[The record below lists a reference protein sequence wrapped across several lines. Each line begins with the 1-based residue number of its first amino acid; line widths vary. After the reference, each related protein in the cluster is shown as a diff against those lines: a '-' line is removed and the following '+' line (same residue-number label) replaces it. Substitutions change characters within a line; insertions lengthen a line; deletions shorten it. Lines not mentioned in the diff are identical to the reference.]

1 MTKQI
6 SIGKDPLVFSKQTSG
21 GGINCPPCE
30 TTPTPTPTVVC
41 LTVNLKS
48 EIACDSYDVIDSMK
62 SVSVDKLTDAVVTD
76 TSIILSGY
84 SSCNSIITSSNIS
97 ESILAKTKLVTK
109 TENNITT
116 KFFDLDTSFSING
129 KVNSA
134 FYDTTNLKVAS
145 KFSCVINQVASG
157 QTKIIA
163 AGESGYKPLIARYL
177 ASGSIDRTFGLNNGY
192 VTLETLDNNKIR
204 LINVFAVSL
213 QTDNKIIV
221 FCNGYDLINKHSVCI
236 AVRLTNS
243 GVVDTTFND
252 NIGYL
257 SFRSLLPE
265 FDGNK
270 IVGKSIKKYGNE
282 IYIIFE
288 SFSSAK
294 RNTIIVVKYLLNESK
309 IDNTFGSSGY
319 LYTNINNK
327 DTYYQ
332 TLFVRKVGSIDT
344 LNIVANG
351 ENKSLT
357 IFKYLSNGTKPELTT
372 MDLKDLVID
381 NQIFK
386 VANDINPSDVRSLT
400 VSFLNSPCDELDMTD
415 YLILPLN
422 INILSNP
429 IDTIG
434 GSSRNLLHWLEK
446 QSLVTGNFEYSRLSY
461 RDCVALPCDRQPED
475 SNGTLNVLERSI
487 KKYNTSSRIL
497 FGYLKISSDLS
508 SVTAVKID
516 RFDKLVPHN
525 LLKKITK
532 LDNNYVAVGFSG
544 DNTNSTLNIK
554 TITFDNNQLA
564 LGPFLGDIGGRID
577 FGDSCSTLTEDSV
590 FVGVEE
596 CPCAPGP
603 TPTPTPT
610 PLLPTS
616 DLYISS
622 IVDKCIGD
630 SPALSIS
637 WKKNKQAL
645 QGSYVLQVVRN
656 TVEKPEILASTFD
669 VASDT
674 EENTL
679 DILLTGVDASLNNKT
694 CIASILDSV
703 GNVVSSKIFVF
714 IIRNC
719 S

>member
-6 SIGKDPLVFSKQTSG
+6 SVGTDPLVFSRQTSG

-30 TTPTPTPTVVC
+30 TTPTPTSTAVC

-48 EIACDSYDVIDSMK
+48 EISCNEYDVIDSMK
-62 SVSVDKLTDAVVTD
+62 SVSIDKLTDAVVTD
-76 TSIILSGY
+76 NSIILSGY
-84 SSCNSIITSSNIS
+84 SSCNSITFSSSIS
-97 ESILAKTKLVTK
+97 ESVLAKTKLVTK
-109 TENNITT
+109 TENNTT
-116 KFFDLDTSFSING
+116 TTSFDLDTSFSING

-134 FYDTTNLKVAS
+134 FYDTTNLKVSS
-145 KFSCVINQVASG
+145 KFSCVINQVSSG

-177 ASGSIDRTFGLNNGY
+177 ASGSIDRTFGFNNGY
-192 VTLETLDNNKIR
+192 VTLDTINDDKIR
-204 LINVFAVSL
+204 LINVFAISL

-221 FCNGYDLINKHSVCI
+221 FCNAYDLINKHSVCI

-243 GVVDTTFND
+243 GVVDTTFNG
-252 NIGYL
+252 NLGYI

-270 IVGKSIKKYGNE
+270 IVGKSIKQYGDI
-282 IYIIFE
+282 IYVVFE
-288 SFSSAK
+288 SFSSTK
-294 RNTIIVVKYLLNESK
+294 RNTIIVVKYLLTDSK
-309 IDNTFGSSGY
+309 IDTTFGSEGY

-332 TLFVRKVGSIDT
+332 TLFVKKINSIDT
-344 LNIVANG
+344 LNVVANG
-351 ENKSLT
+351 ENKSLN
-357 IFKYLSNGTKPELTT
+357 IFKYLTNGSKPA
-372 MDLKDLVID
+372 DLKDLSIN

-386 VANDINPSDVRSLT
+386 VANDINPSDIRPLT
-400 VSFLNSPCDELDMTD
+400 ISFLNIPCNELDMTD

-429 IDTIG
+429 IDVI
-434 GSSRNLLHWLEK
+434 GSSSRSLLHWLEK
-446 QSLVTGNFEYSRLSY
+446 QSLLTGDFEYSRLSY
-461 RDCVALPCDRQPED
+461 RDCIALPCDRQPED
-475 SNGTLNVLERSI
+475 SNGTLNILEKSI
-487 KKYNTSSRIL
+487 KKYHTASRIL

-516 RFDKLVPHN
+516 RFNKLVPHN
-525 LLKKITK
+525 LLKQITK
-532 LDNNYVAVGFSG
+532 LDNSYLAVGFSG
-544 DNTNSTLNIK
+544 DNTNSELNIK
-554 TITFDNNQLA
+554 TITFDNNSLA
-564 LGPFLGDIGGRID
+564 LGPFPGDVVGQID
-577 FGDSCSTLTEDSV
+577 FSDSCPTLVEDSI

-622 IVDKCIGD
+622 IVDKCVGD
-630 SPALSIS
+630 SPVVSIS
-637 WKKNKQAL
+637 WKKNKQSL
-645 QGSYVLQVVRN
+645 QGNYVLQVVRN
-656 TVEKPEILASTFD
+656 TTDKPEILASTFS
-669 VASDT
+669 VAADT
-674 EENTL
+674 YENTL

-703 GNVVSSKIFVF
+703 GTVVYSKIFVF
-714 IIRNC
+714 TIRNC
-719 S
+719 A

>member
-1 MTKQI
+1 MTKQV
-6 SIGKDPLVFSKQTSG
+6 SIGKDPLVFSQQTSG

-30 TTPTPTPTVVC
+30 TPTPTPTAIC

-76 TSIILSGY
+76 NNIILSGY
-84 SSCNSIITSSNIS
+84 SSCNSITSSSNIS
-97 ESILAKTKLVTK
+97 ESVLAKAKFVTK

-116 KFFDLDTSFSING
+116 KSFDLDTSFSING

-145 KFSCVINQVASG
+145 KFSCVINQVSSG

-163 AGESGYKPLIARYL
+163 AGESGYKPLVARYL
-177 ASGSIDRTFGLNNGY
+177 ASGSIDRTFGFNNGY
-192 VTLETLDNNKIR
+192 ITLDTINNDKIR
-204 LINVFAVSL
+204 LINVFAISL

-221 FCNGYDLINKHSVCI
+221 FCNAYDLINKHSVCI

-252 NIGYL
+252 NIGYI

-270 IVGKSIKKYGNE
+270 IIGKSIKQYGNTV
-282 IYIIFE
+282 YIVFE
-288 SFSSAK
+288 SFSSVK
-294 RNTIIVVKYLLNESK
+294 RNTIIVIKYLLNDSK
-309 IDNTFGSSGY
+309 IDTTFASNGY

-332 TLFVRKVGSIDT
+332 TLFVKKIGSMDI

-351 ENKSLT
+351 ENKSLV
-357 IFKYLSNGTKPELTT
+357 IFKYLTDGSKPTELT
-372 MDLKDLVID
+372 DLSID

-386 VANDINPSDVRSLT
+386 VANDVNPSDIRALT
-400 VSFLNSPCDELDMTD
+400 VNFLNSPCDELDMTD

-422 INILSNP
+422 ISILSNP
-429 IDTIG
+429 IDAIG
-434 GSSRNLLHWLEK
+434 GSSRSLLHWLEK
-446 QSLVTGNFEYSRLSY
+446 QSLLIGSFEYSRLSY

-475 SNGTLNVLERSI
+475 SNGTLNVLEKSI

-516 RFDKLVPHN
+516 RFSKLVPHN

-544 DNTNSTLNIK
+544 DNTSSTLNIK

-564 LGPFLGDIGGRID
+564 LGPFLGDIVGQID
-577 FGDSCSTLTEDSV
+577 FGDSCSTLTEDSI

-610 PLLPTS
+610 PLLPVS

-622 IVDKCIGD
+622 IVDKCVGD
-630 SPALSIS
+630 SPAVSIS

-656 TVEKPEILASTFD
+656 TADKPEILASTFE
-669 VASDT
+669 VAADT
-674 EENTL
+674 YDSTL

-703 GNVVSSKIFVF
+703 GTVIYSKIFVF

-719 S
+719 A

>member
-1 MTKQI
+1 MTKQV

-21 GGINCPPCE
+21 GGINCPPC
-30 TTPTPTPTVVC
+30 TTPTPTPTTVC
-41 LTVNLKS
+41 ITVNLKS
-48 EIACDSYDVIDSMK
+48 EIACDAYDVVDSMK

-76 TSIILSGY
+76 NSIILSGY
-84 SSCNSIITSSNIS
+84 SSCNSITSSSNIS

-116 KFFDLDTSFSING
+116 SSFNLDTTFSING

-134 FYDTTNLKVAS
+134 FYDSTNLKVAS
-145 KFSCVINQVASG
+145 KFSCVINQVSSG

-177 ASGSIDRTFGLNNGY
+177 ASGSIDRTFGFNSGY
-192 VTLETLDNNKIR
+192 VSLDTINNDKIR
-204 LINVFAVSL
+204 LVNVFAISL

-221 FCNGYDLINKHSVCI
+221 FCNAYDLVNKHSVCI

-243 GVVDTTFND
+243 GVVDTTFNG
-252 NIGYL
+252 NLGYI

-270 IVGKSIKKYGNE
+270 IVGKSVKQYGNI
-282 IYIIFE
+282 IYVVFE
-288 SFSSAK
+288 SFSSVK
-294 RNTIIVVKYLLNESK
+294 RNTIIVVKYLLNDSK
-309 IDNTFGSSGY
+309 IDITFGNEGY

-332 TLFVRKVGSIDT
+332 TLFPKQIGGVDT

-357 IFKYLSNGTKPELTT
+357 IFKYLSNGTKPDFTT
-372 MDLKDLVID
+372 MDLKDLVVD

-386 VANDINPSDVRSLT
+386 VANDVNPSDVRSLT
-400 VSFLNSPCDELDMTD
+400 VNFLNSPCDTLDMTD

-429 IDTIG
+429 IDVIG
-434 GSSRNLLHWLEK
+434 GSSRSLLHWLEK
-446 QSLVTGNFEYSRLSY
+446 QSLLVGSFEYSRLSY

-475 SNGTLNVLERSI
+475 SNGTLNILEKSI

-497 FGYLKISSDLS
+497 FGYLKISPDIS

-516 RFDKLVPHN
+516 RFNKLVPHN

-532 LDNNYVAVGFSG
+532 LDNSCVAVGFSG

-554 TITFDNNQLA
+554 TITFDNNVLA
-564 LGPFLGDIGGRID
+564 LGPFSSDIVGQID
-577 FGDSCSTLTEDSV
+577 FGDSCSTLTEDSI

-610 PLLPTS
+610 PLLPVS
-616 DLYISS
+616 DIYISS
-622 IVDKCIGD
+622 IVDKCVGD
-630 SPALSIS
+630 SPAISIS
-637 WKKNKQAL
+637 WKKNKEAL

-656 TVEKPEILASTFD
+656 TAEKPEILASTFD
-669 VASDT
+669 IASDT
-674 EENTL
+674 PENTI
-679 DILLTGVDASLNNKT
+679 DILLTGIDSSLNNKT

-703 GNVVSSKIFVF
+703 GNVIYSKIFVF
-714 IIRNC
+714 TIKNC
-719 S
+719 T

>member
-30 TTPTPTPTVVC
+30 TTPTPTPTTVC
-41 LTVNLKS
+41 ITVNLKS
-48 EIACDSYDVIDSMK
+48 EIACDAYDIVDSMK
-62 SVSVDKLTDAVVTD
+62 SISVDKLTDAVVTD
-76 TSIILSGY
+76 NSIILSGY
-84 SSCNSIITSSNIS
+84 SSCNSITSSSNIS

-109 TENNITT
+109 TENDITST
-116 KFFDLDTSFSING
+116 SFNLDTTFSING

-134 FYDTTNLKVAS
+134 FYDSTNLKVAS
-145 KFSCVINQVASG
+145 KFSCVINQVSSG

-177 ASGSIDRTFGLNNGY
+177 ASGSIDRTFGFNSGY
-192 VTLETLDNNKIR
+192 VSLDTINNDKIR
-204 LINVFAVSL
+204 LINVFAISL

-221 FCNGYDLINKHSVCI
+221 FCNAYDLINKHSVCI

-243 GVVDTTFND
+243 GVIDTTFNS
-252 NIGYL
+252 NLGYIP
-257 SFRSLLPE
+257 FRSLLPE

-270 IVGKSIKKYGNE
+270 IVGKSIKQYGNV
-282 IYIIFE
+282 IYVIFE
-288 SFSSAK
+288 SFSSTK
-294 RNTIIVVKYLLNESK
+294 RNTVIVVKYLLGDSK
-309 IDNTFGSSGY
+309 IDTAFGTDGY

-332 TLFVRKVGSIDT
+332 TLFVKNINSTDT
-344 LNIVANG
+344 LNVVANG

-357 IFKYLSNGTKPELTT
+357 IFKYLINGSRSP
-372 MDLKDLVID
+372 DLKDLSID

-386 VANDINPSDVRSLT
+386 VANDVNPSDIRPLT
-400 VSFLNSPCDELDMTD
+400 ISFLNSPCDELDMTD

-429 IDTIG
+429 IDVIG
-434 GSSRNLLHWLEK
+434 TSSRSLLHWLEK
-446 QSLVTGNFEYSRLSY
+446 QSLLVGSFEYSRLSY

-475 SNGTLNVLERSI
+475 SNGTLNVLEKSI

-497 FGYLKISSDLS
+497 FGYLKISPDLS

-516 RFDKLVPHN
+516 RFNKLVPHN

-532 LDNNYVAVGFSG
+532 LDNAYVAVGFSG

-554 TITFDNNQLA
+554 TITFDNNALI
-564 LGPFLGDIGGRID
+564 LGPFPSDIVGQID
-577 FGDSCSTLTEDSV
+577 FGDSCSTLVEDSI

-610 PLLPTS
+610 PLLPVS

-622 IVDKCIGD
+622 ISDKCVGD
-630 SPALSIS
+630 SPAVSIS
-637 WKKNKQAL
+637 WKKNKQGL

-656 TVEKPEILASTFD
+656 TVDKPEILASTFD
-669 VASDT
+669 ITSDAY
-674 EENTL
+674 ENTI
-679 DILLTGVDASLNNKT
+679 DILLTGVDTSLNNKT

-703 GNVVSSKIFVF
+703 GTVIYSKIFVF

-719 S
+719 A

>member
-1 MTKQI
+1 MTKQV
-6 SIGKDPLVFSKQTSG
+6 SIGKDPLVFSQQASG

-30 TTPTPTPTVVC
+30 TPTPTPTAIC

-76 TSIILSGY
+76 NNIILSGY
-84 SSCNSIITSSNIS
+84 SSCNSITSSSNIS
-97 ESILAKTKLVTK
+97 ESVLAKAKFVTK

-116 KFFDLDTSFSING
+116 KSFDLDTSFSING

-145 KFSCVINQVASG
+145 KFSCVINQVSSG

-163 AGESGYKPLIARYL
+163 AGESGYKPLVARYL
-177 ASGSIDRTFGLNNGY
+177 ASGSIDRTFGFNNGY
-192 VTLETLDNNKIR
+192 ITLDTINNDKIR
-204 LINVFAVSL
+204 LINVFAISL

-221 FCNGYDLINKHSVCI
+221 FCNAYDLINKHSVCI

-252 NIGYL
+252 NIGYI

-270 IVGKSIKKYGNE
+270 IIGKSIKQYGNTV
-282 IYIIFE
+282 YIVFE
-288 SFSSAK
+288 SFSSVK
-294 RNTIIVVKYLLNESK
+294 RNTIIVIKYLLNDSK
-309 IDNTFGSSGY
+309 IDTTFASNGY

-332 TLFVRKVGSIDT
+332 TLFVKRIGSVDV

-351 ENKSLT
+351 ENKSLV
-357 IFKYLSNGTKPELTT
+357 IFKYLTDGSKPTELT
-372 MDLKDLVID
+372 DLSID

-386 VANDINPSDVRSLT
+386 VANDVNPSDIRALT
-400 VSFLNSPCDELDMTD
+400 VNFLNSPCDELDMTD

-422 INILSNP
+422 ISILSNP
-429 IDTIG
+429 IDAIG
-434 GSSRNLLHWLEK
+434 GSSRSLLHWLEK
-446 QSLVTGNFEYSRLSY
+446 QSLLIGSFEYSRLSY

-475 SNGTLNVLERSI
+475 SNGTLNVLEKSI

-516 RFDKLVPHN
+516 RFSKLVPHN

-544 DNTNSTLNIK
+544 DNTSSTLNIK

-564 LGPFLGDIGGRID
+564 LGPFFGDIVGQID
-577 FGDSCSTLTEDSV
+577 FGDSCSTLTEDSI

-610 PLLPTS
+610 PLLPVS

-622 IVDKCIGD
+622 IVDKCVGD
-630 SPALSIS
+630 SPAVSIS

-656 TVEKPEILASTFD
+656 TVDKPEILASTFE
-669 VASDT
+669 VAADT
-674 EENTL
+674 YDSTL

-703 GNVVSSKIFVF
+703 GTVIYSKIFVF

-719 S
+719 A